1 MELKTIIKQN
11 VGKEWNELVKTHNL
25 ATFHQTSNYAEYWQ
39 HTRGQPS
46 YFISI
51 MNGNDVVALL
61 VLHKA
66 SLLQR
71 RLETKFQKFSF
82 SSSIFSFVKNV
93 KTLYIWE
100 YGPLIFNNNY
110 KSEIFSEINK
120 LKKIFKGHIDGS
132 FHPLEETSSQL
143 IKDGWTEKK
152 LGTFLIDLTLSE
164 DELWKNI
171 DRRSGRKAVNRAQK
185 NEIKIKIIENLDDL
199 QIHHKLLNEGR
210 KIANLPQT
218 PYRNVEAAWNTLKDV
233 GLCGFIAWLDN
244 TPLASTIMTTF
255 NGYINEMGFARSKLD
270 LENLYCATDLIKWHI
285 IQWGHKSGLKTFDLS
300 GVDPYSEDKKL
311 RGIFNFKKKWGG
323 ILHDWYH
330 YSSV

>member
-71 RLETKFQKFSF
+71 RLETKFQKFAF

-120 LKKIFKGHIDGS
+120 LKKIFKGPIDGS
-132 FHPLEETSSQL
+132 FHPSEEPSSQL

-185 NEIKIKIIENLDDL
+185 NEIKIKTIENFEDL
-199 QIHHKLLNEGR
+199 QLHHKLLNEGR
-210 KIANLPQT
+210 KIANLPQI

-233 GLCGFIAWLDN
+233 GMYGFIAWLDN

-300 GVDPYSEDKKL
+300 GVDPYSKDKKL
-311 RGIFNFKKKWGG
+311 QGIFNFKKKWGG

-330 YSSV
+330 YNSV

>member
-25 ATFHQTSNYAEYWQ
+25 ATFHQTSNFAEYWQ

-51 MNGNDVVALL
+51 MNGNDVIAIL

-71 RLETKFQKFSF
+71 RLETKFQNFSF

-120 LKKIFKGHIDGS
+120 LKKFFKGPIDGS
-132 FHPLEETSSQL
+132 LHPLEEPSSQL
-143 IKDGWTEKK
+143 IKYGWTEKK

-185 NEIKIKIIENLDDL
+185 NEIKIKTIENLEDL

-210 KIANLPQT
+210 KIANLPQI
-218 PYRNVEAAWNTLKDV
+218 PYRNVEAAWNILKDV
-233 GLCGFIAWLDN
+233 GMCGFIAWLDN
-244 TPLASTIMTTF
+244 TPLASTIMTIF

-300 GVDPYSEDKKL
+300 GVDPYSKDKKL